1 MKIFDKNVSDGS
13 GYSHI
18 RKNFFRLSERFFL
31 IEKKIMENY
40 GMVLG

>member
-18 RKNFFRLSERFFL
+18 RKNFPIVGKVFL